1 MRKVINFQTVPVDDL
16 VLKGIRPEADPPKP
30 VVLVVDDEVVIA
42 DTLAAIL
49 AQNGMTAMTAYDGPS
64 ALKIARVIPP
74 DLLLSDVV
82 MPGMSGI
89 ELAITVRQIIP
100 DCKILLFSGQAM
112 NADLLA
118 RAGAEGEDLTILAK
132 PIHPTELL
140 ANITDRLGA
149 RVSKRSRVHV

>member
-1 MRKVINFQTVPVDDL
+1 MWKATNFSTIPL
-16 VLKGIRPEADPPKP
+16 TELATKGIRPEADPPKP

-64 ALKIARVIPP
+64 ALEIAQVIPP

-89 ELAITVRQIIP
+89 ELAIALRQIIP

-118 RAGAEGEDLTILAK
+118 KAGAEGEDLTILAK

-140 ANITDRLGA
+140 AKITDRLGV
-149 RVSKRSRVHV
+149 RVSKRSRIHV